1 MNNQTS
7 KFNKIFLTVIAI
19 AGWFALIFQFY
30 LIILHR
36 KFSLPG
42 TVVQFFSYFT
52 ILSNIVVATCCTLI
66 LLKPTSGWG
75 KFFSQPAVVT
85 AITLYI
91 TVVGLVYN
99 LVLRFLWAPQG
110 LQKIVDEL
118 LHSIIPILFI
128 LYWLLFVQKD
138 LLQWKNAFP
147 WLLFPFIYSIYILC
161 RGALTGLYPYPFM
174 DVVELGY
181 KKVLINSG
189 YLVVVFL
196 FVALLFIAAG
206 KMLTGYR
213 NKPNRFQ

>member
-19 AGWFALIFQFY
+19 AGWFAIIFQFY

-36 KFSLPG
+36 KLSLPG

-52 ILSNIVVATCCTLI
+52 ILSNIVVAICCTLV

-75 KFFSQPAVVT
+75 KFFSQPVVVT
-85 AITLYI
+85 AVTLHI

-99 LVLRFLWAPQG
+99 LVLRFLWVPQG

-118 LHSIIPILFI
+118 LHSFIPILFI

-138 LLQWKNAFP
+138 
-147 WLLFPFIYSIYILC
+147 
-161 RGALTGLYPYPFM
+161 
-174 DVVELGY
+174 
-181 KKVLINSG
+181 
-189 YLVVVFL
+189 
-196 FVALLFIAAG
+196 
-206 KMLTGYR
+206 
-213 NKPNRFQ
+213 